1 MMMLSEGDCCVDK
14 TRLSVDQQNATL
26 PGKFKIAFETIELL
40 QKKRVAFFVLLL
52 VYV

>member
-1 MMMLSEGDCCVDK
+1 MDK
-14 TRLSVDQQNATL
+14 TRLCSVDQQNATL

-52 VYV
+52 VCMRRI